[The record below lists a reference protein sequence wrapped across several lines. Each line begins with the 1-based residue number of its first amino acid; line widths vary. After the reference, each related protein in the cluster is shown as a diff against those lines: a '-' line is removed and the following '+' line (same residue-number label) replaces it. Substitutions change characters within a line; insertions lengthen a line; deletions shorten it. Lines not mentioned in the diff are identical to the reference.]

1 MEAQRFYFKVKP
13 DDDSGDIQFL
23 MGVDNHSFET
33 YITGWSNCWDSISE
47 KLEEYLHTGETT
59 IELDFDT
66 EPTCL
71 SLKKKG
77 DCVFLD
83 INPSGF
89 TKERPFSGLCSE
101 KDVLCKLY
109 YGLLYAMTFRYDDIG
124 CGWNWDDCKMVC
136 YNRMKSRTIEEFL
149 LRGMFQRISPFVVKD
164 VLVYDGKKLLH
175 VCDET
180 IGYYVPIEDKTKV
193 YDKSGNGIAI
203 IDGTAI
209 RTGQY
214 TKVVD
219 SLPVVFDLWT
229 IQDDANGYIE
239 PHLIRR
245 NNNVFQGEIF
255 DKGPYKVSEI
265 GQDPYGFTSDTLW
278 TACNSLNL
286 QKVAHFLGLHADTT
300 YVVQW
305 ILNSNEGGTTDSV
318 GNPTYEETEESI
330 RKRDELKARILKYVI
345 DNTPNEKLK
354 EEHLS
359 QCIWHYSPA
368 CLKFLLEHGAN
379 PNEQQYET
387 GWCPIAV
394 RYRSVLSRA
403 NYAIKDKE
411 DKYGIVSE
419 MKSILEAYGAK
430 DVVIWNE
437 EYPSVQK
444 YKEEENE
451 SKQL

>member
-83 INPSGF
+83 IKPSGF

-149 LRGMFQRISPFVVKD
+149 LLGTFQRVSPFVVKH

-175 VCDET
+175 IAVIDPLILNAVMIKLNYILNVRIYLIHMT
-180 IGYYVPIEDKTKV
+180 YGIDHFGHLNSAGTRTYKTR
-193 YDKSGNGIAI
+193 YNI
-203 IDGTAI
+203 I
-209 RTGQY
+209 
-214 TKVVD
+214 
-219 SLPVVFDLWT
+219 FDL
-229 IQDDANGYIE
+229 INI
-239 PHLIRR
+239 
-245 NNNVFQGEIF
+245 
-255 DKGPYKVSEI
+255 KSSK
-265 GQDPYGFTSDTLW
+265 
-278 TACNSLNL
+278 SL
-286 QKVAHFLGLHADTT
+286 
-300 YVVQW
+300 
-305 ILNSNEGGTTDSV
+305 
-318 GNPTYEETEESI
+318 
-330 RKRDELKARILKYVI
+330 
-345 DNTPNEKLK
+345 
-354 EEHLS
+354 
-359 QCIWHYSPA
+359 
-368 CLKFLLEHGAN
+368 
-379 PNEQQYET
+379 
-387 GWCPIAV
+387 
-394 RYRSVLSRA
+394 
-403 NYAIKDKE
+403 
-411 DKYGIVSE
+411 
-419 MKSILEAYGAK
+419 
-430 DVVIWNE
+430 
-437 EYPSVQK
+437 
-444 YKEEENE
+444 
-451 SKQL
+451 